1 MNAYVSLRLPTLE
14 IVDRFHGTQRD
25 VDSRSSGL
33 EHVIVPPE
41 MNLSYVVPSRNS
53 ETNQI
58 EFTVDAEAAE
68 KGRQNRIE
76 SQWSIFRGERTQRLS
91 ACDWVL
97 ITDVPLAKQKI
108 DEWKMYRQALRDLP
122 STTEAPNNPVWPTP
136 PQ

>member
-1 MNAYVSLRLPTLE
+1 
-14 IVDRFHGTQRD
+14 
-25 VDSRSSGL
+25 
-33 EHVIVPPE
+33 

-68 KGRQNRIE
+68 KGRQNLIE
-76 SQWSIFRGERTQRLS
+76 SQWSMFRGERTQRLS

-108 DEWKMYRQALRDLP
+108 DEWKTYRQALRDLP